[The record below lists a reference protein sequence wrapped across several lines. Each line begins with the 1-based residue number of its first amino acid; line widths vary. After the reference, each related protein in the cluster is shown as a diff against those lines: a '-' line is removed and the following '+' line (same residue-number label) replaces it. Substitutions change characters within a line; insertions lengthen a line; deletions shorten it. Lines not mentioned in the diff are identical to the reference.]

1 MWGDVTMSSAAH
13 STCATVLICLENVPN
28 AYVTHAPK
36 FAQSWSEP
44 NRYAG
49 PGDALRDVPRVSLS
63 SAHIRLMSS
72 ANEGTSGSAPA
83 PTCSD
88 KLRDPDAAY
97 TMLALDITN
106 IAATVTTIVLLF
118 SPFPDFRRI
127 HTQQSTGEVRVLP
140 VLMLGVN
147 CYTWA
152 MYGFLSDTYFPVMS
166 INAFGALTSL
176 VFTLVFYRWTSDR
189 PALHKMGAIAGGWA
203 LIVLLF
209 AVLCKT
215 DVIPLSSN
223 IQEQIVGYIAVII
236 NVALYASPLRTM
248 KLVLQTKSAASLP
261 ATMCCVNL
269 VNGSLWVLYGI
280 LANDMFVLTPNA
292 MGVVLS
298 FIQVVLCIKFRQSGR
313 VEARDSVA
321 DTKCDAVVLSPV
333 VGGLP
338 TDVVKSPVYEAVE
351 SPV

>member
-1 MWGDVTMSSAAH
+1 
-13 STCATVLICLENVPN
+13 
-28 AYVTHAPK
+28 
-36 FAQSWSEP
+36 
-44 NRYAG
+44 
-49 PGDALRDVPRVSLS
+49 
-63 SAHIRLMSS
+63 
-72 ANEGTSGSAPA
+72 
-83 PTCSD
+83 
-88 KLRDPDAAY
+88 
-97 TMLALDITN
+97 MLALDITN

-333 VGGLP
+333 VG
-338 TDVVKSPVYEAVE
+338 VYPLT
-351 SPV
+351 S